1 MDLTEDDVL
10 EILNLIEKSGFDFLQ
25 LQMGDLKLV
34 VSKGGYMGGAAVVA
48 ASSDHP
54 PLADAA
60 ASIEPA
66 PKAREAEVKP
76 QVDQPQPKP
85 KAAVVREGTLP
96 IAAPM
101 VGTFYI
107 TPEPG
112 AAPFVEVGG
121 HIDEDTTVGLIEIMK
136 VFNAVRSG
144 VRGIVVE
151 ICVQG
156 GQFVEYGQMLMLVK
170 PEGSTLRSGP
180 RVSTERPTSKGKR

>member
-10 EILNLIEKSGFDFLQ
+10 EILNLIEKSSYDFLQ

-34 VSKGGYMGGAAVVA
+34 VSKSGYTGPAVAPASDPAPSAAPA
-48 ASSDHP
+48 ASSP
-54 PLADAA
+54 SAA
-60 ASIEPA
+60 KAETKSAAGAAEAKPRVVPA
-66 PKAREAEVKP
+66 
-76 QVDQPQPKP
+76 
-85 KAAVVREGTLP
+85 REGTLP
-96 IAAPM
+96 IKAPM

-136 VFNAVRSG
+136 VFNAVQSG
-144 VRGIVVE
+144 VQGVVVE

-156 GQFVEYGQMLMLVK
+156 GQFVEYGQTLFFVK
-170 PEGSTLRSGP
+170 PED
-180 RVSTERPTSKGKR
+180 KR